1 MPPRKKKSDN
11 DETVRTTSGSRKVSI
26 VLPPELAERV
36 ERRADARGDRLTTT
50 LVRLIEAGEREA
62 DEGIRDDALS
72 SLRTELLAEVAKGS
86 AQAKR
91 EVQAQAHRLSHLL
104 ARTAIESV
112 AARLTASH
120 ALFKLY
126 ADDEAEGKRLYN
138 MAWSEAVRRLKEP
151 TPAMR
156 QTLNQMAEGA
166 GAQEPTAL
174 IGLAAAT
181 RELRQGLEV
190 VATLTARVDALESQV
205 EAQGRQAQTTQ
216 KAVGQLS
223 SDVQALTQAVNR
235 AVTRLATAEE
245 EVRTQPKGGLFGG
258 RR

>member
-26 VLPPELAERV
+26 VLPPDLAERV

-62 DEGIRDDALS
+62 DEGIREDALS

-91 EVQAQAHRLSHLL
+91 EMQAQAHRLSHLL
-104 ARTAIESV
+104 VRSAIESV

-120 ALFKLY
+120 VLFKMY
-126 ADDEAEGKRLYN
+126 ADDEEEAKKLYN
-138 MAWSEAVRRLKEP
+138 SAWSDAVRRLREP
-151 TPAMR
+151 TPSVR
-156 QTLNQMAEGA
+156 QTMNLIVEGA

-174 IGLAAAT
+174 LGLAAAT

-190 VATLTARVDALESQV
+190 VGALTARVDALEGQV

-223 SDVQALTQAVNR
+223 ADVQALTDAVNR
-235 AVTRLATAEE
+235 AVTRLAAAEE
-245 EVRTQPKGGLFGG
+245 EARNQPRGIFGG

>member
-1 MPPRKKKSDN
+1 MRVRKKMSDG
-11 DETVRTTSGSRKVSI
+11 DETVRTSSGGRKVSI
-26 VLPPELAERV
+26 VLPADLAERV

-50 LVRLIEAGEREA
+50 VVRLIEAGEKQA
-62 DEGIRDDALS
+62 DEGIREDAFS

-104 ARTAIESV
+104 VRSAIESV

-120 ALFKLY
+120 VLFKMY
-126 ADDEAEGKRLYN
+126 ADEEEEAKRLYN
-138 MAWSEAVRRLKEP
+138 SAWSDAVRRLREP
-151 TPAMR
+151 TPSVR
-156 QTLNQMAEGA
+156 QTMNLIVEGA

-174 IGLAAAT
+174 VGLAAAT

-190 VATLTARVDALESQV
+190 VATLAARVDALESQV

-216 KAVGQLS
+216 KALGELNTTMQN
-223 SDVQALTQAVNR
+223 LTKAVNG
-235 AVTRLATAEE
+235 AVVRLATAEE
-245 EVRTQPKGGLFGG
+245 EARTQPRGIFGG

>member
-1 MPPRKKKSDN
+1 MPPRKKKSDS

-62 DEGIRDDALS
+62 DEGIREDALS

-120 ALFKLY
+120 VLFKMY
-126 ADDEAEGKRLYN
+126 ADDEEEGKKLYN
-138 MAWSEAVRRLKEP
+138 GAWSEAVRRLREP
-151 TPAMR
+151 TPSVR
-156 QTLNQMAEGA
+156 QSLSLIVEGA

-190 VATLTARVDALESQV
+190 VAILAARVDALESQV
-205 EAQGRQAQTTQ
+205 EAQGRQTQATQ
-216 KAVGQLS
+216 KSAGELKTTMEN
-223 SDVQALTQAVNR
+223 LTKAVNV
-235 AVTRLATAEE
+235 AVVRLATAEE
-245 EVRTQPKGGLFGG
+245 EARNQPRGMFG
-258 RR
+258 RRL